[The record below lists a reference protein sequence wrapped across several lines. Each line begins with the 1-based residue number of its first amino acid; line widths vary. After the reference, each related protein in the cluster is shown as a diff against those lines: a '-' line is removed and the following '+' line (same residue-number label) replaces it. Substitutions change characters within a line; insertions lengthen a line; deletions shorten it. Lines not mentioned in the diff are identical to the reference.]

1 MLGSILDGLLKS
13 PDYLWVSHPCA
24 CMYVK
29 NITLVEAIFNPKAEE
44 RSIKAIYV
52 WDFILFQEDFF
63 NNILFSLLSPS
74 CHCANYSATCLLTK
88 V

>member
-1 MLGSILDGLLKS
+1 MGLTPL
-13 PDYLWVSHPCA
+13 VHV
-24 CMYVK
+24 YVK

-63 NNILFSLLSPS
+63 
-74 CHCANYSATCLLTK
+74 
-88 V
+88 